1 MFNIATLTSELDNF
15 MSVYNKHTDSILVA
29 LLKEDNQRAYTEIFE
44 RYSKILVNHAYKIL
58 GDRDQANDVVQ
69 DVFLAIWNKRNEIV
83 LTGSFSS
90 YLYKA
95 TKNRIL
101 NHIAHEKVVSSYADS
116 ISDFIE
122 NDYVLADSGL
132 REKELEAIIAKE
144 IDQLPEKMREVF
156 LLRKVEELSY
166 EEIALQLNITDKTA
180 KQQVYNS
187 LKILRRKLKS
197 LVGVFV
203 W

>member
-1 MFNIATLTSELDNF
+1 MFNIAFWFFTSHKK
-15 MSVYNKHTDSILVA
+15 MSVYNKYDDHTLIT
-29 LLKEDNQRAYTEIFE
+29 LLKEDNQLAYTEIFE
-44 RYSKILVNHAYKIL
+44 RYSRLLVNHAYKIL
-58 GDRDQANDVVQ
+58 GNPDEANDIVQ
-69 DVFLAIWNKRNEIV
+69 EIFLNIWNKRYELTI
-83 LTGSFSS
+83 TGSLSS

-101 NHIAHEKVVSSYADS
+101 NHIAHEKVVSRYADS

-122 NDYVLADSGL
+122 SDYILADSKI
-132 REKELEAIIAKE
+132 REQELEAIIAKE
-144 IDQLPEKMREVF
+144 IALLPEKMREVF

-166 EEIALQLNITDKTA
+166 DEIALQLNITDKTA

-187 LKILRRKLKS
+187 LKILREKLKS
-197 LVGVFV
+197 LVSVFI

>member
-1 MFNIATLTSELDNF
+1 
-15 MSVYNKHTDSILVA
+15 MSVYNKHTDSTLVA

-69 DVFLAIWNKRNEIV
+69 DVFLAIWNRRNEIEI
-83 LTGSFSS
+83 TGTLSS

-101 NHIAHEKVVSSYADS
+101 NHIAHEKVVSHYADS
-116 ISDFIE
+116 ISNFIE
-122 NDYVLADSGL
+122 NDYVLADSSL
-132 REKELEAIIAKE
+132 REKELEAIIEKE
-144 IDQLPEKMREVF
+144 IALLPAKMREVF
-156 LLRKVEELSY
+156 LLKKVEELSY
-166 EEIALQLNITDKTA
+166 DEIALQLNITDKTA

-187 LKILRRKLKS
+187 LKILRHKLKPLLS
-197 LVGVFV
+197 VFV

>member
-1 MFNIATLTSELDNF
+1 
-15 MSVYNKHTDSILVA
+15 MSLYSQYTDLILLN
-29 LLKEDNQRAYTEIFE
+29 LLKKDDQLAYTEIFE
-44 RYSKILVNHAYKIL
+44 RYSRLLVNHAYKIL
-58 GDRDQANDVVQ
+58 ENQDEANDVVQ
-69 DVFLAIWNKRNEIV
+69 EVFLTIWNKRHELAV
-83 LTGSFSS
+83 TGSLSS

-95 TKNRIL
+95 VKNRVL
-101 NHIAHEKVVSSYADS
+101 NHIAHEKVVSRYADS

-122 NDYVLADSGL
+122 QDYVFADSNL

-144 IDQLPEKMREVF
+144 IALLPEKMREVF

-166 EEIALQLNITDKTA
+166 DEIAIQLNITDKTA

-187 LKILRRKLKS
+187 LKILRGKLKS
-197 LVGVFV
+197 ALNVFI

>member
-1 MFNIATLTSELDNF
+1 MP
-15 MSVYNKHTDSILVA
+15 VYNKYDDHTLIV
-29 LLKEDNQRAYTEIFE
+29 LLKEDDQLAYTEIFE
-44 RYSKILVNHAYKIL
+44 RYSRLLVNHAYKIL
-58 GDRDQANDVVQ
+58 GNPDEANDIVQ
-69 DVFLAIWNKRNEIV
+69 EIFLSIWNKRYELKI
-83 LTGSFSS
+83 TGSLSS

-101 NHIAHEKVVSSYADS
+101 NHIAHEKVVSRYADS

-122 NDYVLADSGL
+122 SDYILADSKI
-132 REKELEAIIAKE
+132 REQELEAIIAKE
-144 IDQLPEKMREVF
+144 IALLPEKMREVF

-166 EEIALQLNITDKTA
+166 DEIALQLNITDKTA

-187 LKILRRKLKS
+187 LKILREKLKS
-197 LVGVFV
+197 LVSVFI

>member
-1 MFNIATLTSELDNF
+1 
-15 MSVYNKHTDSILVA
+15 MSVYSKYADHILVD
-29 LLKEDNQRAYTEIFE
+29 LLKEDDQLAYTEIFE
-44 RYSKILVNHAYKIL
+44 RYSRILVNHAFNML
-58 GDRDQANDVVQ
+58 GNQDEANDAVQ
-69 DVFLAIWNKRNEIV
+69 EVFLSIWNKRYELA
-83 LTGSFSS
+83 LTGSLSS

-101 NHIAHEKVVSSYADS
+101 NHIAHEKVVSRYADS
-116 ISDFIE
+116 ISNFIE
-122 NDYVLADSGL
+122 NDYVFADSNL

-144 IDQLPEKMREVF
+144 IALLPEKMREVF

-166 EEIALQLNITDKTA
+166 DEIALQLNITDKTA

-187 LKILRRKLKS
+187 LKILREKLKS
-197 LVGVFV
+197 LLGVFV

>member
-1 MFNIATLTSELDNF
+1 
-15 MSVYNKHTDSILVA
+15 MSVYSKYDDHILLN
-29 LLKEDNQRAYTEIFE
+29 LLKEDNQSAYTEIFE
-44 RYSKILVNHAYKIL
+44 RYSKILVNHAYKML
-58 GDRDQANDVVQ
+58 GNQDEANDVVQ
-69 DVFLAIWNKRNEIV
+69 EVFLSIWNKRQELTV
-83 LTGSFSS
+83 TGSLSS

-101 NHIAHEKVVSSYADS
+101 NLIAHEKVVSRYADS
-116 ISDFIE
+116 ISNFIE
-122 NDYVLADSGL
+122 NNYVVADSTL
-132 REKELEAIIAKE
+132 REEELEALIAKE
-144 IDQLPEKMREVF
+144 IDLLPEKMREVF

-166 EEIALQLNITDKTA
+166 EEIALKLNITDKTA

-197 LVGVFV
+197 LLGVFV

>member
-1 MFNIATLTSELDNF
+1 
-15 MSVYNKHTDSILVA
+15 MSVYSKYADPILVN
-29 LLKEDNQRAYTEIFE
+29 LLKEDDQLAYTEIFE
-44 RYSKILVNHAYKIL
+44 RYSRILVNHAFNML
-58 GDRDQANDVVQ
+58 GNQDEANDAVQ
-69 DVFLAIWNKRNEIV
+69 EVFLSIWNKRYELA
-83 LTGSFSS
+83 LTGSLSS

-101 NHIAHEKVVSSYADS
+101 NHIAHEKVVSRYADS
-116 ISDFIE
+116 ISNFIE
-122 NDYVLADSGL
+122 NDYVFADSNL

-144 IDQLPEKMREVF
+144 IALLPEKMREVF

-166 EEIALQLNITDKTA
+166 DEIALQLNITDKTA

-187 LKILRRKLKS
+187 LKILREKLKS
-197 LVGVFV
+197 LLGVFV